1 MKKRSLTL
9 GSLRTEAEQQ
19 GWPDRSLSLPGE
31 DGCRGFVA
39 SSASAELARRAR
51 SSPEVGAPGGLCEG
65 LREGGATHW
74 PPGNSAKA
82 FSSTSGQIL
91 QV

>member
-65 LREGGATHW
+65 GVTRW